1 MRLVGIILVILS
13 LPALIGWLKSNPA
26 HHKWAWA
33 AIGVLPFTINAINLD
48 AALVSWA
55 GWTGYAKGLVVT
67 LLDTLAL
74 AIIVTSRAPLRRL
87 PFLGLFLA
95 YIGSVALSLALS
107 SAPMSSS
114 FYLFQLVRVLIVFV
128 AVAAVAP
135 RPQAVRWIAFGL
147 AAGAIFQAIVTVSQR
162 ADGAFQTS
170 GTMGH
175 QNLLGMMLHFVL
187 LPLLALLLA
196 GERSKLIMA
205 GVAAALLAIAL
216 GASRGSIGFSGIGIV
231 TLIALSLVR
240 RSTPHKWKMTGFIA
254 AALAL
259 TTPLMLQGL
268 EKRFDQLAE
277 QGDYDE
283 RAALERAARAMWA
296 DHPFGVG
303 ANQYVV
309 VANAGGYSERA
320 GVVAT
325 YGSRSAKVHDVY
337 LLVAAETGW
346 LGLLTLV
353 ALLSVATARGLGF
366 AFRNGRDHRGEI
378 VLGATAAVMV
388 TAAHSLYEWVFVSY
402 QAQYVFAIALGVV
415 AGMIRQR
422 RLQRVTGKRRRPL
435 ENAFQVPAARPRL
448 SPQGYQRPSRIE
460 PQQQRAFERT
470 MEHFPGHERKTGQ
483 DNRD

>member
-1 MRLVGIILVILS
+1 MRVIGIILVVLS

-48 AALVSWA
+48 AALISWA

-74 AIIVTSRAPLRRL
+74 AIIATSRSPLRRL

-107 SAPMSSS
+107 SVPMSSA

-147 AAGAIFQAIVTVSQR
+147 AAGAIFQAVATVSQR
-162 ADGAFQTS
+162 AGGVFQAS

-196 GERSKLIMA
+196 GERSKLAMA

-231 TLIALSLVR
+231 ALVALSLLR
-240 RSTPHKWKMTGFIA
+240 RPTLHKWKMTGFA
-254 AALAL
+254 AVALAV
-259 TTPLMLQGL
+259 TSPLMLQGL
-268 EKRFDQLAE
+268 DRRFDQLAE
-277 QGDYDE
+277 QGGYDE
-283 RAALERAARAMWA
+283 RAALERAARAIWA

-309 VANAGGYSERA
+309 VANANGYSERA

-325 YGSRSAKVHDVY
+325 YGSRSAKVHDTY

-353 ALLSVATARGLGF
+353 TLLSVSIAKGLSF
-366 AFRNGRDHRGEI
+366 AFRNRRDYRGEI
-378 VLGATAAVMV
+378 VLGATLAVMV
-388 TAAHSLYEWVFVSY
+388 TATHSFYEWVFVSY
-402 QAQYVFAIALGVV
+402 QAQYVFAIALGII

-422 RLQRVTGKRRRPL
+422 RRERVTGKSRRPSG
-435 ENAFQVPAARPRL
+435 QVLQGHTTQAAPR
-448 SPQGYQRPSRIE
+448 SAAAPTTVE
-460 PQQQRAFERT
+460 
-470 MEHFPGHERKTGQ
+470 
-483 DNRD
+483 D